1 MTLLTLTETAQ
12 MLKVSP
18 RTVRRLPIT
27 RAYVGGQLRY
37 DLADVEAYVQST
49 KAGGHQMGVLTI
61 EGLSVP
67 VAPVQMLE
75 SMIIPKEIS
84 GSSPP
89 RPVKHRSP
97 LFAIGG
103 KR

>member
-1 MTLLTLTETAQ
+1 MTLLTLTETAT

-37 DLADVEAYVQST
+37 DLADLEAYVKST
-49 KAGGHQMGVLTI
+49 KAGGVPQMVITLPAQPIT
-61 EGLSVP
+61 
-67 VAPVQMLE
+67 VAVNGEPRTTM
-75 SMIIPKEIS
+75 S
-84 GSSPP
+84 GEPA

>member
-18 RTVRRLPIT
+18 RTVRRLPMP

-37 DLADVEAYVQST
+37 DLTDVEAYVQSR
-49 KAGGHQMGVLTI
+49 KAGGQQVGIVSLVVPPAQACVNGQ
-61 EGLSVP
+61 EVNGLAETSTP
-67 VAPVQMLE
+67 APRL
-75 SMIIPKEIS
+75 
-84 GSSPP
+84 
-89 RPVKHRSP
+89 VKHRNP
-97 LFAIGG
+97 LYSIGG

>member
-1 MTLLTLTETAQ
+1 MTLLTLTETAAL
-12 MLKVSP
+12 LKVSP

-37 DLADVEAYVQST
+37 DLADLEAYVKST
-49 KAGGHQMGVLTI
+49 KAGG
-61 EGLSVP
+61 
-67 VAPVQMLE
+67 APVQIVTVQQPVAIPE
-75 SMIIPKEIS
+75 GRAIIHGQEVTLPTATA
-84 GSSPP
+84 PA
-89 RPVKHRSP
+89 RLVKHRSP